1 MDPEK
6 PPYTVFSNRIPTF
19 DGRPTSLTLKL
30 PCKNPKKVKAILKK
44 TWEAFLNT
52 IFLIHKKS
60 PLLIKAPYKTIVF
73 WTQISQPQKEKLW
86 SHGKW
91 TGVPEIWAHNVKC

>member
-1 MDPEK
+1 MDPAK

-73 WTQISQPQKEKLW
+73 
-86 SHGKW
+86 
-91 TGVPEIWAHNVKC
+91 